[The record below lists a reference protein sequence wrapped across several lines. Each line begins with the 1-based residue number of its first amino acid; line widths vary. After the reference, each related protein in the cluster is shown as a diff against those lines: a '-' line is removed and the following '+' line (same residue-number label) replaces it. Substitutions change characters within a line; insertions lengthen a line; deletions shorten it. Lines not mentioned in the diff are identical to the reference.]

1 MKKPKT
7 NHTKAFIRLQCFTMY
22 RDGSSLQEIAQHFH
36 ISREHVSDN
45 ISAYLNHDMFE
56 DDDLDYKHI
65 DNRRKKTEAF
75 VEEIKSKIKDD
86 PNEDHIDVIIQNGY
100 GLKPKPL
107 EPQRAG
113 WFTRCCIHV
122 HSFFFFWK

>member
-7 NHTKAFIRLQCFTMY
+7 NHTQAFIRLQCFTMY

-56 DDDLDYKHI
+56 DDDLDHQHI
-65 DNRRKKTEAF
+65 ANRMNRTSAHVAEIMKK
-75 VEEIKSKIKDD
+75 VEPD
-86 PNEDHIDVIIQNGY
+86 EDHIDVIIQNGY

-107 EPQRAG
+107 EPQHSG

>member
-1 MKKPKT
+1 MKKPKAH
-7 NHTKAFIRLQCFTMY
+7 NQQAFIRLQCFTMY

-36 ISREHVSDN
+36 ISREHASDN

-56 DDDLDYKHI
+56 DDDLDHQHI
-65 DNRRKKTEAF
+65 TNRMNRTSAHVAEIIKKIEP
-75 VEEIKSKIKDD
+75 D
-86 PNEDHIDVIIQNGY
+86 EDHIDVIIQNGY

-107 EPQRAG
+107 EPQPAG

>member
-7 NHTKAFIRLQCFTMY
+7 NHTQAFIRLQCFTMY

-45 ISAYLNHDMFE
+45 ISAYLNHDMMD
-56 DDDLDYKHI
+56 DDDLDQQHI
-65 DNRRKKTEAF
+65 ANRMNRTSAHVAEIMKKIEP
-75 VEEIKSKIKDD
+75 D
-86 PNEDHIDVIIQNGY
+86 EDHIDVIIQNRY